1 MDTSQKALKYCE
13 QPVDHYDVLSQRLRN
28 CKSIDELDRLLQA
41 SLSKHARQI
50 FRLYELKKDEML
62 VCNSARG
69 GSAVSQEV
77 DRLAGIIANDPVL
90 ADHLP
95 ALD

>member
-1 MDTSQKALKYCE
+1 MQ
-13 QPVDHYDVLSQRLRN
+13 
-28 CKSIDELDRLLQA
+28 
-41 SLSKHARQI
+41 
-50 FRLYELKKDEML
+50 
-62 VCNSARG
+62 VCTSARG

-95 ALD
+95 A